1 MAGRRRRRPHI
12 QRWAAA
18 AALLGLLH
26 DCCEC
31 YELAV
36 ENYELAVCYGVA
48 ISGGARHLSW
58 SAGRGTV
65 SSSNAPCARA
75 ASPLGAASACV
86 CGSFSPLSEFALQ
99 VNLGQRPRKRH
110 QRLPAATETSAAVL
124 CTPLDVRSS
133 GLI

>member
-1 MAGRRRRRPHI
+1 MAGRRRRRPDV
-12 QRWAAA
+12 QGRAAA

-36 ENYELAVCYGVA
+36 CYGVA
-48 ISGGARHLSW
+48 ITCGALAR

-75 ASPLGAASACV
+75 AAPLGAASACV
-86 CGSFSPLSEFALQ
+86 CGSFSPLSDFALQ

-110 QRLPAATETSAAVL
+110 QRPPAATETSAAVL
-124 CTPLDVRSS
+124 CAPLDS
-133 GLI
+133 L

>member
-1 MAGRRRRRPHI
+1 MAGRRRRRPHV
-12 QRWAAA
+12 QGRAAA

-31 YELAV
+31 
-36 ENYELAVCYGVA
+36 YELAVCYGVA

-65 SSSNAPCARA
+65 SSNNAPCARA

-86 CGSFSPLSEFALQ
+86 CGSFSPLSDFALQ

-110 QRLPAATETSAAVL
+110 QRLPAATETSAAGI